1 MTGLNRLTIF
11 RAIKCGA
18 ISGARD
24 RTGASTVESVEL
36 HQIGHPAEQHLDPE
50 VLRHAVGDK
59 DQLDKLCFTL
69 HAGGRGGLS
78 TLADKL
84 ERAYEPPA
92 PAPPPM
98 FEESASGDASS
109 DSTTPDATPDQA

>member
-1 MTGLNRLTIF
+1 VIE
-11 RAIKCGA
+11 
-18 ISGARD
+18 ARRWLD
-24 RTGASTVESVEL
+24 AAKKHALEAVKY
-36 HQIGHPAEQHLDPE
+36 GHPAEQHLDPE

-59 DQLDKLCFTL
+59 EQLDKLCFTL

-92 PAPPPM
+92 PVPPPM

-109 DSTTPDATPDQA
+109 DSTTPDATPDQAT